1 MIKIKRR
8 SEQKKEDTWDLESI
22 YPTKDEF
29 NTDIN
34 LVKENT
40 TKLEEYKGKI
50 LSSASN
56 LLYVLDTSFD
66 TERVIEKLFTYT
78 YRRYDEDLT
87 NDEANRQK
95 GEITNL
101 YTNYLEKTSF
111 IVPELLQ
118 QDEKNHSKVLKGK

>member
-22 YPTKDEF
+22 YPTKDEL
-29 NTDIN
+29 DADVI

-56 LLYVLDTSFD
+56 LLYVLVF
-66 TERVIEKLFTYT
+66 
-78 YRRYDEDLT
+78 
-87 NDEANRQK
+87 
-95 GEITNL
+95 
-101 YTNYLEKTSF
+101 
-111 IVPELLQ
+111 
-118 QDEKNHSKVLKGK
+118 